1 MSKRRSLMCMLIFFG
16 IPSFFFKSP
25 LCLWC
30 VDDQK
35 AGQWYKRGRPSTTLT
50 TIMAILTVYRIIK
63 HNFESLWVHKFLRLS
78 RLVCYIVHTTI
89 TTPYFVPQVICMQ
102 ANAPLCIQMTLPLL
116 WWSLFSCPMEE
127 IFRRGTFLAPSLLL
141 SSTHTIKLSVLRR
154 ILMHIYEFGRSKKK
168 MAVKLY

>member
-1 MSKRRSLMCMLIFFG
+1 MSIFLIPNF
-16 IPSFFFKSP
+16 SKKVH
-25 LCLWC
+25 C
-30 VDDQK
+30 VYGVSMTRKQDS
-35 AGQWYKRGRPSTTLT
+35 GKRGEKRPT

-78 RLVCYIVHTTI
+78 RLVCVLHTTTI

-127 IFRRGTFLAPSLLL
+127 IFRRGTFLSFFIL
-141 SSTHTIKLSVLRR
+141 HTIKLSVLRR

-168 MAVKLY
+168 MAVKLVVLAF